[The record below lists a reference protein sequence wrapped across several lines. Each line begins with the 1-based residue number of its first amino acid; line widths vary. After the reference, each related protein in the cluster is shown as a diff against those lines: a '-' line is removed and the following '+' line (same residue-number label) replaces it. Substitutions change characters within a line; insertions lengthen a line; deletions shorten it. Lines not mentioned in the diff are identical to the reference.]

1 VPRRLDGRDPDIVKA
16 YQLARNPSWQGP
28 AEGGPGA
35 GHRDLPALAR
45 ETHIGPSGWS
55 SGLTTK
61 EDAVHPVIL
70 QELATQQVKDMIA
83 QADTARARRTRQ
95 ARTSDPLARP
105 AQPSRPPGART
116 PHTRRRRQH
125 LDPRQEGGQPALMN
139 SCYRCPRA
147 NDRAAK
153 PQASATAALLAYR
166 RRKIR

>member
-83 QADTARARRTRQ
+83 QADTARTPDAPGPHVGPAGAASTTQPAPAHEPRTR
-95 ARTSDPLARP
+95 AV
-105 AQPSRPPGART
+105 GASIRI
-116 PHTRRRRQH
+116 
-125 LDPRQEGGQPALMN
+125 
-139 SCYRCPRA
+139 CV
-147 NDRAAK
+147 
-153 PQASATAALLAYR
+153 
-166 RRKIR
+166 RKEVSQR